1 MPNPAIAPFLNEMRK
16 ELAQTA
22 ADFAAWIAILSSP
35 TAGAAATFDALE
47 AYSGQV
53 ERIGQTAELIGM
65 PGLNSWCQH
74 LISALPGVM
83 TLEGEPHARACQHL
97 LGWQAI
103 VDTYLTEPGDF
114 DAALGLA
121 EYLSGPD
128 GAQPLNPEVSL
139 GLVEALTTPPDVPE
153 ELTAELEAAAAP
165 ATVTVADVSLQL
177 REDADL
183 DVFNAFMDEAPSK
196 SDEFSQL
203 TGLIAS
209 GRATQED
216 LREAKRIAHSFKG
229 SANIVGI
236 RGIAALGHHT
246 EDILE
251 YFENSAATPPRAVSA
266 SLMAAAD
273 CMAQMVAFLRGD
285 EDAPDNSFAVLSEVV
300 VWANKIK
307 TGEIAEVGDDKRV
320 SAYKI
325 AALANAV
332 GQAESSVDTNIG
344 IPPVSIAAP
353 VANTVVSLASMAEP
367 PESRFAANTVTAP
380 TAAAT
385 AAADPTQA
393 KEADATLRVAVK
405 TVDELF
411 RLVGEMN
418 AKIAQLETKVKSANG
433 RAKTLL
439 NQNLLVQQ
447 RVLDIEKLVLLRGLS
462 LTKSDA
468 EGQTNPDFDPLELDR
483 YNELQGATRALVET
497 TADAREFANGLEA
510 EISQLN
516 SDVTAQN
523 TINREIQFQ
532 VIATRLLPV
541 NSLGSRLTR
550 NIRQTCQQTGKQAEL
565 KIIGGD
571 ILIDGDVLAQLAD
584 PLLHILRNAVDH
596 GIEMPDVRREAN
608 KPIVGNILLEFV
620 RQGSSIL
627 VRVKDDGKGL
637 DYQRIREKAIERGL
651 ITESAELNQNEL
663 ARLTLLPGFSTRDSV
678 SEISGRGVGMDV
690 VVSRLTQLK
699 GTVDLHSDTGNGC
712 EVLLRLQAS
721 LVTQQSLLVHAAGQ
735 MFAIPIHHIVE
746 ALPGEFG
753 ECVENQGA
761 FSFMVRDQT
770 YPINELAPI
779 TGFPTLPLTL
789 PRAQIMPKV
798 LVRTATGTIA
808 MLVDKIVVTRELT
821 IKTMGK
827 FLPRVHGISG
837 VALTGDGAVV
847 PLLNIPELL
856 DKPIAISAAAA
867 EMAAAARKKA
877 RRILVVDDSLSVR
890 KSLVQL
896 LEDAAYEVK
905 TANDGLEA
913 VRELKGFAP
922 HVICTDL
929 EMPNMNGLELTEHL
943 RLRPETQYLPIIMI
957 SSRSMDKHRDQ
968 AARAGVDFYVT
979 KPYTDA
985 DLLRQISE
993 ALQKNTGM
1001 AQAA

>member
-22 ADFAAWIAILSSP
+22 EDFAGWVAILSSP

-65 PGLNSWCQH
+65 PGLNTWCQH
-74 LISALPGVM
+74 LITSLPGVM
-83 TLEGEPHARACQHL
+83 MLEGEPHGRACRHL
-97 LGWQAI
+97 MAWQAI
-103 VDTYLTEPGDF
+103 VDAYLAEPGDF
-114 DAALGLA
+114 DAALHLA
-121 EYLSGPD
+121 EYLASAD
-128 GAQPLNPEVSL
+128 AAQPLDDDSSL
-139 GLVEALTTPPDVPE
+139 GLMAALVTAPDVPE
-153 ELTAELEAAAAP
+153 ELTAELAAAAQP
-165 ATVTVADVSLQL
+165 ATVTPADVSLQL
-177 REDADL
+177 RDDADL
-183 DVFNAFMDEAPSK
+183 DVFNAFMDEAPTK

-251 YFENSAATPPRAVSA
+251 YFENNEAAPPRAVAA

-285 EDAPDNSFAVLSEVV
+285 EDAPEDAFAVLSEVV

-307 TGEIAEVGDDKRV
+307 TGEIAEVADEAGLSV
-320 SAYKI
+320 AELATI
-325 AALANAV
+325 AAAADTSN
-332 GQAESSVDTNIG
+332 ES
-344 IPPVSIAAP
+344 AASSTE
-353 VANTVVSLASMAEP
+353 ATATLAS
-367 PESRFAANTVTAP
+367 SDAP
-380 TAAAT
+380 TAAKVS
-385 AAADPTQA
+385 PTEA
-393 KEADATLRVAVK
+393 EPAPVKEADATLRVAVK

-418 AKIAQLETKVKSANG
+418 AKIAQLETHVKSANG

-439 NQNLLVQQ
+439 TQNLLVQQ

-468 EGQTNPDFDPLELDR
+468 SGEADPDFDPLELDR
-483 YNELQGATRALVET
+483 YNELHGAARALVET

-510 EISQLN
+510 EVAQLG

-523 TINREIQFQ
+523 TINREMQFQ
-532 VIATRLLPV
+532 IIATRLLPV
-541 NSLGSRLTR
+541 SSLSNRLTR
-550 NIRQTCQQTGKQAEL
+550 NIRQTCQQTGKLADL
-565 KIIGGD
+565 RIVGGD

-596 GIEMPDVRREAN
+596 GIEMPDVRLAAK
-608 KPIVGNILLEFV
+608 KPQVGTILLEFV

-627 VRVKDDGKGL
+627 VRIKDDGKGL
-637 DYQRIREKAIERGL
+637 DYSRIREKAIERGL
-651 ITESAELNQNEL
+651 ITANAELNQNEL
-663 ARLTLLPGFSTRDSV
+663 ARLTLLPGFSTRDAV

-699 GTVDLHSDTGNGC
+699 GTVDLHSEVGDGC

-721 LVTQQSLLVHAAGQ
+721 LVTQQSLLVDAAGQ
-735 MFAIPIHHIVE
+735 IFAIPIHHIEE

-753 ECVENQGA
+753 ECHFEDGK
-761 FSFMVRDQT
+761 FSFTLRDQT
-770 YPINELAPI
+770 FTLNELAPI

-789 PRAQIMPKV
+789 ARAQVMPKV

-808 MLVDKIVVTRELT
+808 ILVDRIVNTRELT

-827 FLPRVHGISG
+827 FLPRVHGVSG

-856 DKPIAISAAAA
+856 NKPIAISAAAA

-905 TANDGLEA
+905 TASDGLEA
-913 VRELKGFAP
+913 VRELKSFAP

-929 EMPNMNGLELTEHL
+929 EMPNMNGLELTAHL
-943 RLRPETQYLPIIMI
+943 RLRPETQHLPIIMI
-957 SSRSMDKHRDQ
+957 SSRSMEKHRDQ

-979 KPYTDA
+979 KPYTEA
-985 DLLRQISE
+985 DLLRHITE
-993 ALQKNTGM
+993 ALQKNAGM

>member
-22 ADFAAWIAILSSP
+22 ADFASWIAILSSP

-83 TLEGEPHARACQHL
+83 MLEGEPHARACQHL

-121 EYLSGPD
+121 EYLSSPD
-128 GAQPLNPEVSL
+128 GAQPLDPEVSL
-139 GLVEALTTPPDVPE
+139 GLVEALTTPPDIPE

-251 YFENSAATPPRAVSA
+251 YFENAATTPPRAVSA

-285 EDAPDNSFAVLSEVV
+285 EEAPDNSFAVLSEVV

-307 TGEIAEVGDDKRV
+307 TGEIAEVGDDEGL
-320 SAYKI
+320 SADET

-332 GQAESSVDTNIG
+332 SAAESRADTNIL
-344 IPPVSIAAP
+344 PPP
-353 VANTVVSLASMAEP
+353 AST
-367 PESRFAANTVTAP
+367 FAANMATAP
-380 TAAAT
+380 AAA
-385 AAADPTQA
+385 APPAADSTQA

-418 AKIAQLETKVKSANG
+418 AKIAQLETRVKSANG

-510 EISQLN
+510 EVSQLS

-541 NSLGSRLTR
+541 SSLGSRLTR

-596 GIEMPDVRREAN
+596 GIEMPDARREAN

-627 VRVKDDGKGL
+627 VRIKDDGKGL

-721 LVTQQSLLVHAAGQ
+721 LVTQQSLLVDAAGQ

-779 TGFPTLPLTL
+779 TGFPALPLTL
-789 PRAQIMPKV
+789 ARAQMMPKV

-905 TANDGLEA
+905 TASDGLEA

-943 RLRPETQYLPIIMI
+943 RLRPETQHLPIIMI

>member
-22 ADFAAWIAILSSP
+22 EDFARWIAVLASP

-65 PGLNSWCQH
+65 PGLNAWCQH
-74 LISALPGVM
+74 LITALPGVM
-83 TLEGEPHARACQHL
+83 MLEGEPHARACQHL
-97 LGWQAI
+97 MGWQAI

-121 EYLSGPD
+121 EYLSSPD
-128 GAQPLNPEVSL
+128 GAQPLGPEVSL
-139 GLVEALTTPPDVPE
+139 GLVQALTTPPDVPE
-153 ELTAELEAAAAP
+153 ELTAELSAAAAP
-165 ATVTVADVSLQL
+165 TTVTLEDVSLQL

-183 DVFNAFMDEAPSK
+183 DVFNAFMDEAPTK
-196 SDEFSQL
+196 SNEFSQL

-251 YFENSAATPPRAVSA
+251 YFENSEATPPRAVA
-266 SLMAAAD
+266 TSLMAAAD
-273 CMAQMVAFLRGD
+273 CMAQMVAFLQGD
-285 EDAPDNSFAVLSEVV
+285 EEAPDNSFAVLSEVV
-300 VWANKIK
+300 AWANKIK
-307 TGEIAEVGDDKRV
+307 SGEIADVADDDVLSAAEVGAIASATSTTIATTTV
-320 SAYKI
+320 S
-325 AALANAV
+325 NAQPEV
-332 GQAESSVDTNIG
+332 V
-344 IPPVSIAAP
+344 AP
-353 VANTVVSLASMAEP
+353 LNTVAD
-367 PESRFAANTVTAP
+367 TAQP
-380 TAAAT
+380 
-385 AAADPTQA
+385 

-418 AKIAQLETKVKSANG
+418 AKIAQLETRVKSANG

-439 NQNLLVQQ
+439 TQNLIVQQ
-447 RVLDIEKLVLLRGLS
+447 RVLDIEKLVLLRGMS
-462 LTKSDA
+462 LTKADA
-468 EGQTNPDFDPLELDR
+468 HGQADPDFDPLELDR
-483 YNELQGATRALVET
+483 YNELHGAARALVET

-510 EISQLN
+510 EVAQLS

-523 TINREIQFQ
+523 TINREMQFQ

-541 NSLGSRLTR
+541 SSLANRLTR

-565 KIIGGD
+565 KIVGGD

-596 GIEMPDVRREAN
+596 GIEMPDVRRAAN
-608 KPIVGNILLEFV
+608 KSQVGAILLEFI

-627 VRVKDDGKGL
+627 VRIKDDGKGL
-637 DYQRIREKAIERGL
+637 DYARIREKAVDRGL
-651 ITESAELNQNEL
+651 IEADAELNQNDL
-663 ARLTLLPGFSTRDSV
+663 ARLTLLPGFSTRDAV

-699 GTVDLHSDTGNGC
+699 GTVDLHSEVGDGC

-721 LVTQQSLLVHAAGQ
+721 LVTQQSLLVDAAGQ
-735 MFAIPIHHIVE
+735 IFAIPIHHIVE

-753 ECVENQGA
+753 ECHFDHGQ
-761 FSFMVRDQT
+761 FSYTHREQKFA
-770 YPINELAPI
+770 INELAPI
-779 TGFPTLPLTL
+779 TGFPTAPLTL
-789 PRAQIMPKV
+789 GRAQMMPKV

-808 MLVDKIVVTRELT
+808 ILVDRIVVTRELT

-827 FLPRVHGISG
+827 FLPRVHGVSG

-856 DKPIAISAAAA
+856 NKPIAISAAAA

-905 TANDGLEA
+905 TASDGLEA
-913 VRELKGFAP
+913 VRALKGFDP

-943 RLRPETQYLPIIMI
+943 RLRPETQHLPIIMI

-979 KPYTDA
+979 KPYTDG
-985 DLLRQISE
+985 DLLRQINE

>member
-22 ADFAAWIAILSSP
+22 ADFASWIAILSSP

-74 LISALPGVM
+74 LITALPGVM
-83 TLEGEPHARACQHL
+83 MLEGEPHARACQHL

-121 EYLSGPD
+121 EYLSSPD
-128 GAQPLNPEVSL
+128 GAQPLDPEVSL
-139 GLVEALTTPPDVPE
+139 GLVEALTTPPDIPE

-251 YFENSAATPPRAVSA
+251 YFENSAATPPRAVAA

-307 TGEIAEVGDDKRV
+307 TGEIAEVGDDERL
-320 SAYKI
+320 SAHET

-332 GQAESSVDTNIG
+332 SQAESSADANIALPFATTDA
-344 IPPVSIAAP
+344 PP
-353 VANTVVSLASMAEP
+353 ASM
-367 PESRFAANTVTAP
+367 FAANMATAP
-380 TAAAT
+380 
-385 AAADPTQA
+385 AADLIQA

-510 EISQLN
+510 EVSQLS

-596 GIEMPDVRREAN
+596 GIEMPDARREAN

-627 VRVKDDGKGL
+627 VRIKDDGKGL

-651 ITESAELNQNEL
+651 IPESAELNQNEL

-721 LVTQQSLLVHAAGQ
+721 LVTQQSLLVDAAGQ

-753 ECVENQGA
+753 ECVENHGA
-761 FSFMVRDQT
+761 FSFTVRDQT

-779 TGFPTLPLTL
+779 TGFPSLALSL
-789 PRAQIMPKV
+789 ARAQIMPKV
-798 LVRTATGTIA
+798 LVRTATGTVAI
-808 MLVDKIVVTRELT
+808 LVDKIVVTRELT

-905 TANDGLEA
+905 TASDGLEA

-943 RLRPETQYLPIIMI
+943 RLRPETQHLPIIMI